1 MEKELR
7 ELKINTG
14 IPETEFKLPEGI
26 RVKEIEIDASEIQLP
41 EKLSLEEAKEELSFF
56 EILVPEYLPKGYTFN
71 HSIVSKREISKKYIL
86 REIES
91 VKLLYINE
99 EGACFS
105 LLESL
110 DKMEIMEN
118 ILRFLEWNLISCPG
132 ILEKL
137 NLGL

>member
-71 HSIVSKREISKKYIL
+71 HSISS
-86 REIES
+86 
-91 VKLLYINE
+91 
-99 EGACFS
+99 
-105 LLESL
+105 
-110 DKMEIMEN
+110 
-118 ILRFLEWNLISCPG
+118 
-132 ILEKL
+132 
-137 NLGL
+137 